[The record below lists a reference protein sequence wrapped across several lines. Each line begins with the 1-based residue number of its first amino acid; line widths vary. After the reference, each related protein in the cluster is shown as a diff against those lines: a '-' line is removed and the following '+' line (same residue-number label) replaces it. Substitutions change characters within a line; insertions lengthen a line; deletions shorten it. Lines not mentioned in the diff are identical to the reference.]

1 MGNVPY
7 VDISADE
14 FAQASAA
21 QLNLLVL
28 LDTEEKFG
36 MVVDNFLEYEQGLLS
51 LALHH
56 MAWHDIGEW
65 SPSRKSISLI
75 NRRLA
80 NFLTVSRLYCDHLM
94 HDLST
99 VYGRQSSEAKSVDD
113 QASAQYKRLFGYRV
127 MVELRNS
134 LQHRSLPI
142 TLLQYPVAPEE
153 RADTRL
159 LHHRVSA
166 YFKLKDI
173 SEDPRFERL
182 VLHELQASHKD
193 TVDLGPYIREYVEG
207 LGHVHQE
214 LRRVTQ
220 SGVDAWQTTVLGMI
234 QRYRDVYQ
242 QEIKRVV
249 LYRLDDKE
257 NTLEERHVFLD
268 GIDHLRQQRRR
279 PVPTG
284 MSRWYVS
291 NENPRAI

>member
-1 MGNVPY
+1 MGQVPY
-7 VDISADE
+7 VDITADE
-14 FAQASAA
+14 FAEASTA
-21 QLNLLVL
+21 QRNLLVL

-56 MAWHDIGEW
+56 MAWHDVGDW

-80 NFLTVSRLYCDHLM
+80 NFLTVSRLYSDHLM

-99 VYGRQSSEAKSVDD
+99 VYGRQSSESKSVDD
-113 QASAQYKRLFGYRV
+113 QAKAQSKRLFGYRV

-153 RADTRL
+153 RANTRL

-166 YFKLKDI
+166 YFKIKDL
-173 SEDPRFERL
+173 SDDTRFERSI
-182 VLHELQASHKD
+182 LHELQQAHKD
-193 TVDLGPYIREYVEG
+193 TVDLGPFIREYVEG

-220 SGVDAWQTTVLGMI
+220 SAVDAWQATVLGMI
-234 QRYRDVYQ
+234 QRYRDVSQ
-242 QEIKRVV
+242 QEIKRVI

-257 NTLEERHVFLD
+257 NTLEEKQLFRD

-284 MSRWYVS
+284 MSGWYVS
-291 NENPRAI
+291 NEISRSI